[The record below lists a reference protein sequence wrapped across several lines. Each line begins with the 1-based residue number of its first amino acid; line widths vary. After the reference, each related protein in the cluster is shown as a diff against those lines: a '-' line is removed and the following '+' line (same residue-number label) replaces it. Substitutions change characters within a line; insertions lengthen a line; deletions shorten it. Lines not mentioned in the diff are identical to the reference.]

1 MGGRQFNTMSMCGDR
16 PVLVMCAPDA
26 LGVRLQSFIADRC
39 KLLRISNVST
49 PRELDEL
56 IRDGGAAGA
65 LLAAHQVGRT
75 ERQLAARLEEAD
87 IPYLLAVNSEHQA
100 HLMFELTARDYVL
113 MKMPDDHIRNA
124 LIRFLKSLVPDQSPV
139 AANGTASFMTESN
152 AIWVRTGHAE
162 RKVLHSAIRSI
173 SADKDYAIIELDDTS
188 LLVRAT
194 MSSLEAE
201 LPDNDFVRI
210 HRSHIVSAD
219 DIREVRTLGPNR
231 HQIRL
236 KNGRA
241 FPVGRTYWPRIRA
254 MLRRQNRPS
263 GVQLPAG

>member
-1 MGGRQFNTMSMCGDR
+1 MAMTGNR
-16 PVLVMCAPDA
+16 PALVMCAPDA
-26 LGVRLQSFIADRC
+26 LGDRLQSFIADRC
-39 KLLRISNVST
+39 RLFRISNNST
-49 PRELDEL
+49 SRELGQM
-56 IRDGGAAGA
+56 IRDGSAAGA
-65 LLAAHQVGRT
+65 LLAAHQVGRA
-75 ERQLAARLEEAD
+75 ERQLATWLEEAG

-100 HLMFELTARDYVL
+100 HLMFELSARDYVL
-113 MKMPDDHIRNA
+113 MKMPDDHIESA
-124 LIRFLKSLVPDQSPV
+124 LIRFLKSLVPDQSPH
-139 AANGTASFMTESN
+139 AAGSPASSVTQPN

-201 LPDNDFVRI
+201 LPDSEFIRI

-236 KNGRA
+236 KNGRV

-263 GVQLPAG
+263 GAQLLTG